1 MALEEEHMF
10 QYLLMLAVAVL
21 SAAGLST
28 LQAQERFDPFQ
39 VQLDFF
45 AGMMS
50 GDEAR
55 FQRAMTATEKELA
68 ANPDNGSALV
78 WHGLGVAMLS
88 QRQAQAGNLQ
98 GAMAMLQKGLA
109 EMARAVELE
118 PDNIGVRIPRG
129 SALREISREM
139 PPGMSEPLLEAARTD
154 FQHAF
159 DLQKARLDQVA
170 TPHPLGE
177 LLQGLGDIYSRQGKP
192 DEAAKYYMMI
202 QERLPGTEYAAR
214 GAEWTATRQPLAPAR
229 TQCIG
234 CHIRK

>member
-1 MALEEEHMF
+1 MKFRCWLMIAAAALI
-10 QYLLMLAVAVL
+10 
-21 SAAGLST
+21 AAWYST
-28 LQAQERFDPFQ
+28 LHAQDRFDPFQ

-45 AGMMS
+45 AGMMG

-55 FQRAMTATEKELA
+55 FQRAMATVEKELA
-68 ANPDNGSALV
+68 TNPNNGSALV
-78 WHGLGVAMLS
+78 WRGLGIAMLS
-88 QRQAQAGNLQ
+88 QREAESGKLEA
-98 GAMAMLQKGLA
+98 AMGMLQKGLG

-129 SALREISREM
+129 SALREISRAM
-139 PPGMSEPLLEAARTD
+139 PPGMAEPLLEAARTD
-154 FQHAF
+154 FQHTF
-159 DLQKARLDQVA
+159 DLQQNRLGEVG

-192 DEAAKYYMMI
+192 DEAAKYYTLI
-202 QERLPGTEYAAR
+202 QERLPNTEYSAR
-214 GAEWTATRQPLAPAR
+214 AAEWAATRQPLAQAR